1 MISKS
6 SWRTPTVVLACA
18 CLILMLSLGTR
29 QNFGLFLQPVS
40 ASHGWGREIFAFAI
54 ALQNLVWGLAQPFSG
69 MIADKYG
76 AGRVLVIGA
85 ILYALGLVLMPL
97 SGGSVQFD
105 LSAGLLIGL
114 GMSGTSFSVVL
125 GVIGRSLSPEKR
137 SLGLGIASA
146 GGSFG
151 QFAMLPYGQTLIEH
165 FGWAAALSILAASVS
180 LIVPLALALAGK
192 NTGVEPAHDDQ
203 SVSEALHEAGGHKGF
218 WYLTAGFLVCGFQ
231 TVFIMLHLPAYLL
244 DKGMT
249 PLTGM
254 IALALIGFFNII
266 GSYIAGYFGGHYSKK
281 NLLAYIYLLRA
292 AVIGLFMMLPIT
304 QVSVYLFAAAMGSLW
319 LGTVPLTNG
328 LVAQIFGV
336 KYLSTLFGIVF
347 LGHQIGSFAGAWLG
361 GYVFDLSG
369 SYYGVWLTC
378 IGLSVVA
385 AVLCWP
391 IDERQVARLHVK
403 ETPA

>member
-1 MISKS
+1 MSKS
-6 SWRTPTVVLACA
+6 SWRTPAVVLACA

-29 QNFGLFLQPVS
+29 QSFGLFLQPLTS
-40 ASHGWGREIFAFAI
+40 SHGWGREIFAFAI
-54 ALQNLVWGLAQPFSG
+54 AMQNLIWGLAQPFSG

-76 AGRVLVIGA
+76 AGRVLAVGA

-97 SGGSVQFD
+97 STTGVQLD

-137 SLGLGIASA
+137 SMGLGIASA

-151 QFAMLPYGQTLIEH
+151 QFAMLPYGQTLITH

-180 LIVPLALALAGK
+180 FILLPALVLAGK
-192 NTGVEPAHDDQ
+192 NAVAKSAHDNQ

-218 WYLTAGFLVCGFQ
+218 WYLTSGFLVCGFQ

-249 PLTGM
+249 PVTGM

-266 GSYIAGYFGGHYSKK
+266 GSYFAGYFGGLYSKK

-292 AVIGLFMMLPIT
+292 AVIGVFMVLPIT
-304 QVSVYLFAAAMGSLW
+304 PMSVYLFAAAMGSLW

-347 LGHQIGSFAGAWLG
+347 LGHQIGSFIGAWLG

-369 SYYGVWLTC
+369 SYYAVWLTC

-391 IDERQVARLHVK
+391 IDESQVARLNVK

>member
-1 MISKS
+1 MTNS
-6 SWRTPTVVLACA
+6 SWRNPAVVLACA

-29 QNFGLFLQPVS
+29 QSFGLFLQPLS
-40 ASHGWGREIFAFAI
+40 SGRGWGREIFAFAI
-54 ALQNLVWGLAQPFSG
+54 AVQNLVWGLAQPFSG

-76 AGRVLVIGA
+76 AGRVLAVGA

-97 SGGSVQFD
+97 STTGVQLD

-137 SLGLGIASA
+137 SMGLGIASA

-151 QFAMLPYGQTLIEH
+151 QFAMLPFGQTLITH
-165 FGWAAALSILAASVS
+165 FGWAAALSVLAASVS
-180 LIVPLALALAGK
+180 FILLPALVLAGK
-192 NTGVEPAHDDQ
+192 KAVAKSAHDNQ

-218 WYLTAGFLVCGFQ
+218 WYLTSGFLVCGFQ

-244 DKGMT
+244 DQGMT
-249 PLTGM
+249 PVTGM

-266 GSYIAGYFGGHYSKK
+266 GSYLAGYFGGLYSKK

-292 AVIGLFMMLPIT
+292 AAIGLFMVLPIT
-304 QVSVYLFAAAMGSLW
+304 PATVYIFAAAMGSLW

-347 LGHQIGSFAGAWLG
+347 LGHQIGSFIGAWLG

-369 SYYGVWLTC
+369 SYYAVWLTC
-378 IGLSVVA
+378 IGLSLVA

-391 IDERQVARLHVK
+391 IDERQVARLNAR

>member
-1 MISKS
+1 MMFKS
-6 SWRTPTVVLACA
+6 SWRTPAVVLACA

-29 QNFGLFLQPVS
+29 QSFGLFLQPLS
-40 ASHGWGREIFAFAI
+40 SSHGWGREIFAFAI
-54 ALQNLVWGLAQPFSG
+54 AMQNLIWGLAQPFSG

-76 AGRVLVIGA
+76 AGRVLAVGA

-97 SGGSVQFD
+97 STTGVQLD

-137 SLGLGIASA
+137 SMGLGIASA

-151 QFAMLPYGQTLIEH
+151 QFVMLPYGQTLITH

-180 LIVPLALALAGK
+180 FILLPALVLAGK
-192 NTGVEPAHDDQ
+192 NAVAKSAHDNQ

-218 WYLTAGFLVCGFQ
+218 WYLTSGFLVCGFQ

-249 PLTGM
+249 PVTGM

-266 GSYIAGYFGGHYSKK
+266 GSYFAGYFGGLYSKK

-292 AVIGLFMMLPIT
+292 AVIGVFMVLPIT
-304 QVSVYLFAAAMGSLW
+304 PTSVYLFAAAMGSLW

-347 LGHQIGSFAGAWLG
+347 LGHQIGSFIGAWLG

-369 SYYGVWLTC
+369 SYYAVWLTC
-378 IGLSVVA
+378 IGLSIVA

-391 IDERQVARLHVK
+391 IDERQVARLNFR

>member
-1 MISKS
+1 MSNS
-6 SWRTPTVVLACA
+6 SWRNPAVVLACA

-29 QNFGLFLQPVS
+29 QSFGLFLQPLS
-40 ASHGWGREIFAFAI
+40 SGRGWGREIFAFAI
-54 ALQNLVWGLAQPFSG
+54 AVQNLVWGLAQPFSG

-76 AGRVLVIGA
+76 VGRVLVVGA

-97 SGGSVQFD
+97 STTGVQLD

-137 SLGLGIASA
+137 SMGLGIASA

-151 QFAMLPYGQTLIEH
+151 QFAMLPYGQTLITH

-180 LIVPLALALAGK
+180 FILLPALVLAGK
-192 NTGVEPAHDDQ
+192 NAVAKSAHDNQ

-218 WYLTAGFLVCGFQ
+218 WYLISGFLVCGFQ

-249 PLTGM
+249 PVTGM
-254 IALALIGFFNII
+254 IALALIGFFNIV
-266 GSYIAGYFGGHYSKK
+266 GSYLAGYFGGLYSKK

-292 AVIGLFMMLPIT
+292 AAIGLFMVLPIT
-304 QVSVYLFAAAMGSLW
+304 PATVYIFAAAMGSLW

-347 LGHQIGSFAGAWLG
+347 LGHQIGSFIGAWLG

-369 SYYGVWLTC
+369 SYYAVWLTC

-391 IDERQVARLHVK
+391 IDERQVARLNAR

>member
-1 MISKS
+1 MSNS
-6 SWRTPTVVLACA
+6 SWRNPAVVLACA

-29 QNFGLFLQPVS
+29 QSFGLFLQPLS
-40 ASHGWGREIFAFAI
+40 SGRGWGREIFAFAI
-54 ALQNLVWGLAQPFSG
+54 AVQNLVWGLAQPFSG

-76 AGRVLVIGA
+76 AGRVLAVGA

-97 SGGSVQFD
+97 STTGVQLD

-137 SLGLGIASA
+137 SMGLGIASA

-151 QFAMLPYGQTLIEH
+151 QFVMLPYGQTLITH

-180 LIVPLALALAGK
+180 FILLPALVLAGK
-192 NTGVEPAHDDQ
+192 NAVAKSAHDNQ

-218 WYLTAGFLVCGFQ
+218 WYLTSGFLVCGFQ

-249 PLTGM
+249 PVTGM

-266 GSYIAGYFGGHYSKK
+266 GSYLAGYFGGLYSKK

-292 AVIGLFMMLPIT
+292 AAIGLFMVLPIT
-304 QVSVYLFAAAMGSLW
+304 PATVYIFAAAMGSLW

-347 LGHQIGSFAGAWLG
+347 LGHQIGSFIGAWLG

-369 SYYGVWLTC
+369 SYYAVWLTC

-391 IDERQVARLHVK
+391 IDERQVARLNAR

>member
-1 MISKS
+1 MSNS
-6 SWRTPTVVLACA
+6 SWRNPAVVLACA

-29 QNFGLFLQPVS
+29 QNFGLFLQPLS
-40 ASHGWGREIFAFAI
+40 SGRGWGREIFAFAI
-54 ALQNLVWGLAQPFSG
+54 AVQNLVWGLAQPFSG

-76 AGRVLVIGA
+76 AGRVLAVGA

-97 SGGSVQFD
+97 STTGVQLD

-137 SLGLGIASA
+137 SMGLGIASA

-151 QFAMLPYGQTLIEH
+151 QFAMLPYGQTLITH

-180 LIVPLALALAGK
+180 FILLPALVLAGK
-192 NTGVEPAHDDQ
+192 NAVAKSAHDSQ

-218 WYLTAGFLVCGFQ
+218 WYLTSGFLVCGFQ

-249 PLTGM
+249 PVTGM

-266 GSYIAGYFGGHYSKK
+266 GSYLAGYFGGLYSKK

-292 AVIGLFMMLPIT
+292 AAIGLFMVLPIT
-304 QVSVYLFAAAMGSLW
+304 PATVYIFAAAMGSLW

-347 LGHQIGSFAGAWLG
+347 LGHQIGSFIGAWLG

-369 SYYGVWLTC
+369 SYYAVWLTC

-391 IDERQVARLHVK
+391 IDERQVARLNAR

>member
-1 MISKS
+1 MSKS
-6 SWRTPTVVLACA
+6 SWRNPAVVLACA

-29 QNFGLFLQPVS
+29 QSFGLFLQPLS
-40 ASHGWGREIFAFAI
+40 SGRGWGREIFAFAI
-54 ALQNLVWGLAQPFSG
+54 AVQNLVWGLAQPFSG

-76 AGRVLVIGA
+76 AGRVLAVGA

-97 SGGSVQFD
+97 STTGVQLD

-137 SLGLGIASA
+137 SMGLGIASA

-151 QFAMLPYGQTLIEH
+151 QFAMLPFGQTLITH
-165 FGWAAALSILAASVS
+165 FGWAAALSVLAASVS
-180 LIVPLALALAGK
+180 FILLPALALAGK
-192 NTGVEPAHDDQ
+192 NAVAKSAHDNQ

-218 WYLTAGFLVCGFQ
+218 WYLTSGFLVCGFQ

-244 DKGMT
+244 DQGMT
-249 PLTGM
+249 PVTGM

-266 GSYIAGYFGGHYSKK
+266 GSYLAGYFGGLYSKK
-281 NLLAYIYLLRA
+281 KLLAYIYLLRA
-292 AVIGLFMMLPIT
+292 AAIGLFMVLPIT
-304 QVSVYLFAAAMGSLW
+304 PATVYVFAAAMGSLW

-336 KYLSTLFGIVF
+336 KYLSTLFGVVF
-347 LGHQIGSFAGAWLG
+347 LGHQIGSFIGAWLG

-369 SYYGVWLTC
+369 SYYAVWLTC

-391 IDERQVARLHVK
+391 IDERQVARLNVR

>member
-1 MISKS
+1 MTNS
-6 SWRTPTVVLACA
+6 SWRNPAVVLACA

-29 QNFGLFLQPVS
+29 QSFGLFLQPLS
-40 ASHGWGREIFAFAI
+40 SGRGWGREIFAFAI
-54 ALQNLVWGLAQPFSG
+54 AVQNLVWGLAQPFSG

-76 AGRVLVIGA
+76 AGRVLAVGA

-97 SGGSVQFD
+97 STTGVQLD

-137 SLGLGIASA
+137 SMGLGIASA

-151 QFAMLPYGQTLIEH
+151 QFAMLPFGQTLITH
-165 FGWAAALSILAASVS
+165 FGWAAALSVLAASVS
-180 LIVPLALALAGK
+180 FILLPALVLAGK
-192 NTGVEPAHDDQ
+192 KAVAKSAHDNQ
-203 SVSEALHEAGGHKGF
+203 SVSEALHEAGGHQGF
-218 WYLTAGFLVCGFQ
+218 WYLTSGFLVCGFQ
-231 TVFIMLHLPAYLL
+231 TVFILLHLPVYLL
-244 DKGMT
+244 DQGMT
-249 PLTGM
+249 PVTGM

-266 GSYIAGYFGGHYSKK
+266 GSYLAGYFGGLYSKK

-292 AVIGLFMMLPIT
+292 AAIGLFMVLPIT
-304 QVSVYLFAAAMGSLW
+304 PATVYIFAAAMGSLW
-319 LGTVPLTNG
+319 LGTVPLTNS

-347 LGHQIGSFAGAWLG
+347 LGHQIGSFIGAWLG

-369 SYYGVWLTC
+369 SYYAVWLTC
-378 IGLSVVA
+378 IGLSLVA

-391 IDERQVARLHVK
+391 IDERQVARLNAR

>member
-1 MISKS
+1 MSKS
-6 SWRTPTVVLACA
+6 SWRTPAVVLACA

-29 QNFGLFLQPVS
+29 QSFGLFLQPLS
-40 ASHGWGREIFAFAI
+40 SSHGWGREIFAFAI
-54 ALQNLVWGLAQPFSG
+54 AMQNLIWGLAQPFSG

-76 AGRVLVIGA
+76 AGRVLAVGA

-97 SGGSVQFD
+97 STTGVQLD

-137 SLGLGIASA
+137 SMGLGIASA

-151 QFAMLPYGQTLIEH
+151 QFVMLPYGQTLITH

-180 LIVPLALALAGK
+180 FILLPALVLAGK
-192 NTGVEPAHDDQ
+192 NAVAKSAHDNQ

-218 WYLTAGFLVCGFQ
+218 WYLTSGFLVCGFQ

-249 PLTGM
+249 PVTGM

-266 GSYIAGYFGGHYSKK
+266 GSYFAGYFGGLYSKK

-292 AVIGLFMMLPIT
+292 VAIGLFMVLPT
-304 QVSVYLFAAAMGSLW
+304 TPASVYIFAAAMGSLW

-347 LGHQIGSFAGAWLG
+347 LGHQIGSFIGAWLG

-369 SYYGVWLTC
+369 SYYAVWLTC
-378 IGLSVVA
+378 IGLSIVA

-391 IDERQVARLHVK
+391 IDETQVARLNVR

>member
-1 MISKS
+1 MSKS
-6 SWRTPTVVLACA
+6 SWRTPAVVLACA

-29 QNFGLFLQPVS
+29 QSFGLFLQPLS
-40 ASHGWGREIFAFAI
+40 SSNGWGREIFAFAI
-54 ALQNLVWGLAQPFSG
+54 AVQNLVWGLAQPFFG

-76 AGRVLVIGA
+76 AGRVLAVGA
-85 ILYALGLVLMPL
+85 ILYALGLVLIPL
-97 SGGSVQFD
+97 SGTGVQLD

-114 GMSGTSFSVVL
+114 GISGTSFSVVL

-137 SLGLGIASA
+137 SMGLGIASA

-151 QFAMLPYGQTLIEH
+151 QFAMLPYGQTLITH

-180 LIVPLALALAGK
+180 FILLPALVLAGK
-192 NTGVEPAHDDQ
+192 NAVAKSVHDNQ
-203 SVSEALHEAGGHKGF
+203 SVSEALHEVGGHKGF
-218 WYLTAGFLVCGFQ
+218 WYLTSGFLVCGFQ

-249 PLTGM
+249 PVTGM

-266 GSYIAGYFGGHYSKK
+266 GSYFAGYFGGLYSKK

-292 AVIGLFMMLPIT
+292 VAIGLFMVLPIT
-304 QVSVYLFAAAMGSLW
+304 PMSVYLFAAAMGSLW

-347 LGHQIGSFAGAWLG
+347 LGHQIGSFIGAWLG

-369 SYYGVWLTC
+369 SYYAVWLTC
-378 IGLSVVA
+378 IGLSIVA

-391 IDERQVARLHVK
+391 IDESQVARLNGK
-403 ETPA
+403 ETMA

>member
-1 MISKS
+1 MSKS
-6 SWRTPTVVLACA
+6 SWRTPAVVLACA

-29 QNFGLFLQPVS
+29 QSFGLFLQPLS
-40 ASHGWGREIFAFAI
+40 SSNGWGREIFAFAI
-54 ALQNLVWGLAQPFSG
+54 AVQNLVWGLAQPFFG

-76 AGRVLVIGA
+76 AGRVLAVGA
-85 ILYALGLVLMPL
+85 ILYALGLVLIPL
-97 SGGSVQFD
+97 SGTGVQLD

-114 GMSGTSFSVVL
+114 GISGTSFSVVL

-137 SLGLGIASA
+137 SMGLGIASA

-151 QFAMLPYGQTLIEH
+151 QFAMLPYGQTLITH

-180 LIVPLALALAGK
+180 FILLPALVLAGK
-192 NTGVEPAHDDQ
+192 NAVAKSAYDNQ

-218 WYLTAGFLVCGFQ
+218 WYLTSGFLVCGFQ

-249 PLTGM
+249 PVTGM

-266 GSYIAGYFGGHYSKK
+266 GSYFAGYFGGLYSKK

-292 AVIGLFMMLPIT
+292 VAIGLFMVLPIT
-304 QVSVYLFAAAMGSLW
+304 PMSVYLFAAAMGSLW

-347 LGHQIGSFAGAWLG
+347 LGHQIGSFIGAWLG

-369 SYYGVWLTC
+369 SYYAVWLTC
-378 IGLSVVA
+378 IGLSMVA

-391 IDERQVARLHVK
+391 IDECQVARLNVK

>member
-1 MISKS
+1 MSNS
-6 SWRTPTVVLACA
+6 SWRNPAVVLACA

-29 QNFGLFLQPVS
+29 QNFGLFLQPLS
-40 ASHGWGREIFAFAI
+40 SGRGWGREIFAFAI
-54 ALQNLVWGLAQPFSG
+54 AVQNLVWGLAQPFSG

-76 AGRVLVIGA
+76 AGRVLAVGA

-97 SGGSVQFD
+97 STTGVQLD

-137 SLGLGIASA
+137 SMGLGIASA

-151 QFAMLPYGQTLIEH
+151 QFAMLPYGQTLITH

-180 LIVPLALALAGK
+180 FILLPALVLAGK
-192 NTGVEPAHDDQ
+192 NAVAKSAHDNQ

-218 WYLTAGFLVCGFQ
+218 WYLTSGFLVCGFQ

-249 PLTGM
+249 PVTGM

-266 GSYIAGYFGGHYSKK
+266 GSYLAGYFGGLYSKK

-292 AVIGLFMMLPIT
+292 AAIGLFMVLPIT
-304 QVSVYLFAAAMGSLW
+304 PATVYIFAAAMGSLW

-347 LGHQIGSFAGAWLG
+347 LGHQIGSFIGAWLG

-369 SYYGVWLTC
+369 SYYAVWLTC

-391 IDERQVARLHVK
+391 IDERQVARLNAR

>member
-1 MISKS
+1 MSNS
-6 SWRTPTVVLACA
+6 SWRNPAVVLACA

-29 QNFGLFLQPVS
+29 QSFGLFLQPLS
-40 ASHGWGREIFAFAI
+40 SGRGWGREIFAFAI
-54 ALQNLVWGLAQPFSG
+54 AVQNLVWGLAQPFSG

-76 AGRVLVIGA
+76 AGRVLAVGA

-97 SGGSVQFD
+97 STTGVQLD

-125 GVIGRSLSPEKR
+125 GVIGRSMSPEKR
-137 SLGLGIASA
+137 SMGLGIASA

-151 QFAMLPYGQTLIEH
+151 QFAMLPYGQTLITH

-180 LIVPLALALAGK
+180 FIVLPALALAGK
-192 NTGVEPAHDDQ
+192 NAVAKSAHDNQ

-218 WYLTAGFLVCGFQ
+218 WYLTSGFLVCGFQ
-231 TVFIMLHLPAYLL
+231 TVFIVLHLPAYLL

-249 PLTGM
+249 PVTGM

-266 GSYIAGYFGGHYSKK
+266 GSYLAGYFGGLYSKK

-292 AVIGLFMMLPIT
+292 AAIGLFMVLPIT
-304 QVSVYLFAAAMGSLW
+304 PATVYIFAAAMGSLW

-347 LGHQIGSFAGAWLG
+347 LGHQIGSFIGAWLG

-369 SYYGVWLTC
+369 SYYAVWLTC

-391 IDERQVARLHVK
+391 IDERQVARLHAR

>member
-1 MISKS
+1 
-6 SWRTPTVVLACA
+6 
-18 CLILMLSLGTR
+18 MLSLGTR
-29 QNFGLFLQPVS
+29 QSFGLFLQPLS
-40 ASHGWGREIFAFAI
+40 SSHGWGREIFAFAI
-54 ALQNLVWGLAQPFSG
+54 AMQNLIWGLAQPFSG

-76 AGRVLVIGA
+76 AGRVLAVGA

-97 SGGSVQFD
+97 STTGVQLD

-137 SLGLGIASA
+137 SMGLGIASA

-151 QFAMLPYGQTLIEH
+151 QFAMLPYGQTLITY

-180 LIVPLALALAGK
+180 FILLPALVLSGK
-192 NTGVEPAHDDQ
+192 NAVAKSVHDNQ

-218 WYLTAGFLVCGFQ
+218 WYLTSGFLVCGFQ

-249 PLTGM
+249 PVTGM

-266 GSYIAGYFGGHYSKK
+266 GSYFAGYFGGLYSKK

-292 AVIGLFMMLPIT
+292 VAIGLFMVLPT
-304 QVSVYLFAAAMGSLW
+304 TPASVYIFAAAMGSLW

-347 LGHQIGSFAGAWLG
+347 LGHQIGSFIGAWLG

-369 SYYGVWLTC
+369 SYYAVWLTC
-378 IGLSVVA
+378 IGLSIVA

-391 IDERQVARLHVK
+391 IDETQVARLNVR

>member
-1 MISKS
+1 MSNS
-6 SWRTPTVVLACA
+6 SWRNPAMVLACA

-29 QNFGLFLQPVS
+29 QNFGLFLQPLS
-40 ASHGWGREIFAFAI
+40 SGRGWGREIFAFAI
-54 ALQNLVWGLAQPFSG
+54 AVQNLVWGLAQPFSG

-76 AGRVLVIGA
+76 AGRVLAVGA

-97 SGGSVQFD
+97 STTGVQLD

-137 SLGLGIASA
+137 SMGLGIASA

-151 QFAMLPYGQTLIEH
+151 QFAMLPYGQTLITH

-180 LIVPLALALAGK
+180 FILLPALVLAGK
-192 NTGVEPAHDDQ
+192 NAVAKSAHDSQ

-218 WYLTAGFLVCGFQ
+218 WYLTSGFLVCGFQ

-249 PLTGM
+249 PVTGM

-266 GSYIAGYFGGHYSKK
+266 GSYLAGYFGGLYSKK

-292 AVIGLFMMLPIT
+292 AAIGLFMVLPIT
-304 QVSVYLFAAAMGSLW
+304 PATVYIFAAAMGSLW

-347 LGHQIGSFAGAWLG
+347 LGHQIGSFIGAWLG

-369 SYYGVWLTC
+369 SYYAVWLTC

-391 IDERQVARLHVK
+391 IDERQVARLNAR

>member
-1 MISKS
+1 MSKS
-6 SWRTPTVVLACA
+6 SWRTPAVVLACA

-29 QNFGLFLQPVS
+29 QSFGLFLQPLS
-40 ASHGWGREIFAFAI
+40 SSHGWGREIFAFAI
-54 ALQNLVWGLAQPFSG
+54 AIQNLVWGLAQPFSG

-76 AGRVLVIGA
+76 AGRVLVIGG
-85 ILYALGLVLMPL
+85 ILYVLGLVLMPL
-97 SGGSVQFD
+97 SGTGAQLD

-151 QFAMLPYGQTLIEH
+151 QFAMLPYGQTLITH

-180 LIVPLALALAGK
+180 LIVPLALAFAGK
-192 NTGVEPAHDDQ
+192 NTGAKTVHDDQ
-203 SVSEALHEAGGHKGF
+203 SVSEALHEAGNHKGF

-231 TVFIMLHLPAYLL
+231 TIFIMLHLPAYLL

-249 PLTGM
+249 PVTGM

-266 GSYIAGYFGGHYSKK
+266 GSYLAGYFGGLYSKK
-281 NLLAYIYLLRA
+281 NLLAYIYILRA
-292 AVIGLFMMLPIT
+292 AAIGLFMMLPIT
-304 QVSVYLFAAAMGSLW
+304 PVSVYIFAATMGSLW

-336 KYLSTLFGIVF
+336 KYLSTLFGMVF

-369 SYYGVWLTC
+369 SYHAVWLTC
-378 IGLSVVA
+378 IGLSIVA

-391 IDERQVARLHVK
+391 IDERQVARLNVK

>member
-1 MISKS
+1 MSNS
-6 SWRTPTVVLACA
+6 SWRNPAVVLACA

-29 QNFGLFLQPVS
+29 QSFGLFLQPLS
-40 ASHGWGREIFAFAI
+40 SGRGWGREIFAFAI
-54 ALQNLVWGLAQPFSG
+54 AVQNLVWGLAQPFSG

-76 AGRVLVIGA
+76 VGRVLVVGA

-97 SGGSVQFD
+97 STTGVQLD

-137 SLGLGIASA
+137 SMGLGIASA

-151 QFAMLPYGQTLIEH
+151 QFAMLPYGQTLITH

-180 LIVPLALALAGK
+180 FILLPALVLAGK
-192 NTGVEPAHDDQ
+192 NAVAKSAHDNQ

-218 WYLTAGFLVCGFQ
+218 WYLISGFLVCGFQ

-249 PLTGM
+249 PVTGM
-254 IALALIGFFNII
+254 IALALIGFFNIV
-266 GSYIAGYFGGHYSKK
+266 GSYLAGYFGGLYSKK

-292 AVIGLFMMLPIT
+292 AAIGLFMVLPIT
-304 QVSVYLFAAAMGSLW
+304 PATVYIFAAAMGSLW

-347 LGHQIGSFAGAWLG
+347 LGHQIGSFIGAWLG

-369 SYYGVWLTC
+369 SYYAVWLTC

-391 IDERQVARLHVK
+391 IDERQVARLNVR

>member
-1 MISKS
+1 MSKS
-6 SWRTPTVVLACA
+6 SWRNPAVVLACA

-29 QNFGLFLQPVS
+29 QSFGLFLQPLS
-40 ASHGWGREIFAFAI
+40 SGRGWGREIFAFAI
-54 ALQNLVWGLAQPFSG
+54 AVQNLIWGLAQPFSG

-76 AGRVLVIGA
+76 AGRVLAAGA
-85 ILYALGLVLMPL
+85 ILYALGLVLIPL
-97 SGGSVQFD
+97 STTGVQLD
-105 LSAGLLIGL
+105 LSAGILIGL

-125 GVIGRSLSPEKR
+125 GVIGRSLSPERR
-137 SLGLGIASA
+137 SMGLGIASA

-151 QFAMLPYGQTLIEH
+151 QFAMLPFGQTLITH
-165 FGWAAALSILAASVS
+165 FGWAAALSVLAASVS
-180 LIVPLALALAGK
+180 FILLPALVLAGK
-192 NTGVEPAHDDQ
+192 NAVAKSAHDNQ

-218 WYLTAGFLVCGFQ
+218 WYLTSGFLVCGFQ

-244 DKGMT
+244 DQGMT
-249 PLTGM
+249 PVTGM
-254 IALALIGFFNII
+254 IALALIGLFNII
-266 GSYIAGYFGGHYSKK
+266 GSYLAGYFGGLYSKK
-281 NLLAYIYLLRA
+281 KLLAYIYLLRA
-292 AVIGLFMMLPIT
+292 AAIGLFMVLPIT
-304 QVSVYLFAAAMGSLW
+304 PATVYIFAAAMGSLW

-347 LGHQIGSFAGAWLG
+347 LGHQIGSFIGAWLG

-369 SYYGVWLTC
+369 SYYAVWLTC

-391 IDERQVARLHVK
+391 IDERQVARLNAR

>member
-1 MISKS
+1 MSKS
-6 SWRTPTVVLACA
+6 SWRTPAVVLACA

-29 QNFGLFLQPVS
+29 QSFGLFLQPLS
-40 ASHGWGREIFAFAI
+40 SSNGWGREIFAFAI
-54 ALQNLVWGLAQPFSG
+54 AMQNLVWGLAQPFSG

-76 AGRVLVIGA
+76 AGRVLAVGA

-97 SGGSVQFD
+97 SGTGVQLD

-137 SLGLGIASA
+137 SMGLGIASA

-151 QFAMLPYGQTLIEH
+151 QFAMLPYGQTLITH

-180 LIVPLALALAGK
+180 FILLPALVLAGK
-192 NTGVEPAHDDQ
+192 NAVAKSVHDNH

-218 WYLTAGFLVCGFQ
+218 WYLTSGFLVCGFQ

-249 PLTGM
+249 PVTGM

-266 GSYIAGYFGGHYSKK
+266 GSYLAGYFGGLYSKK

-292 AVIGLFMMLPIT
+292 VAIGLFMVLPIT
-304 QVSVYLFAAAMGSLW
+304 PATVYIFAAAMGSLW

-347 LGHQIGSFAGAWLG
+347 LGHQIGSFIGAWLG

-369 SYYGVWLTC
+369 SYYAVWLTC
-378 IGLSVVA
+378 IGLSIVA

-391 IDERQVARLHVK
+391 IDESQVARLNVK

>member
-1 MISKS
+1 MSKS
-6 SWRTPTVVLACA
+6 SWRTPAVVLACA

-29 QNFGLFLQPVS
+29 QSFGLFLQPLS
-40 ASHGWGREIFAFAI
+40 SSNGWGREIFAFAI
-54 ALQNLVWGLAQPFSG
+54 AMQNLVWGLAQPFSG

-76 AGRVLVIGA
+76 AGRVLAVGA

-97 SGGSVQFD
+97 SGTGVQLD

-114 GMSGTSFSVVL
+114 GISGTSFSVVL

-137 SLGLGIASA
+137 SMGLGIASA

-151 QFAMLPYGQTLIEH
+151 QFAMLPYGQTLITH

-180 LIVPLALALAGK
+180 FILLPALVLAGK
-192 NTGVEPAHDDQ
+192 NAVAKSVHDNQ

-218 WYLTAGFLVCGFQ
+218 WYLTSGFLVCGFQ

-249 PLTGM
+249 PVTGM

-266 GSYIAGYFGGHYSKK
+266 GSYLAGYFGGLYSKK

-292 AVIGLFMMLPIT
+292 VAIGLFMVLPIT
-304 QVSVYLFAAAMGSLW
+304 SATVYIFAAAMGSLW

-347 LGHQIGSFAGAWLG
+347 LGHQIGSFIGAWLG

-369 SYYGVWLTC
+369 SYYAVWLTC
-378 IGLSVVA
+378 IGLSIVA

-391 IDERQVARLHVK
+391 IDESQVARLNVK

>member
-1 MISKS
+1 MTNS
-6 SWRTPTVVLACA
+6 SWRNPAVVLACA

-29 QNFGLFLQPVS
+29 QSFGLFLQPLS
-40 ASHGWGREIFAFAI
+40 SGRGWGREIFAFAI
-54 ALQNLVWGLAQPFSG
+54 AVQNLVWGLAQPFSG

-76 AGRVLVIGA
+76 AGRVLAVGA
-85 ILYALGLVLMPL
+85 ILYAVGLVLMPL
-97 SGGSVQFD
+97 STTGAQLD

-137 SLGLGIASA
+137 SMGLGIASA

-151 QFAMLPYGQTLIEH
+151 QFAMLPYGQTLITH
-165 FGWAAALSILAASVS
+165 FGWAAALSVLAVSVS
-180 LIVPLALALAGK
+180 FILLPALVLAGK
-192 NTGVEPAHDDQ
+192 NTGAKSAHDNQ
-203 SVSEALHEAGGHKGF
+203 SVSEALQEAGGHKGF
-218 WYLTAGFLVCGFQ
+218 WYLTSGFLVCGFQ

-244 DKGMT
+244 DQGMT
-249 PLTGM
+249 PVTGM

-266 GSYIAGYFGGHYSKK
+266 GSYLAGYFGGLYSKK

-292 AVIGLFMMLPIT
+292 AAIGLFIVLPIT
-304 QVSVYLFAAAMGSLW
+304 PATVYIFAAAMGSLW

-347 LGHQIGSFAGAWLG
+347 LGHQIGSFIGAWLG

-369 SYYGVWLTC
+369 SYYAVWLTC

-391 IDERQVARLHVK
+391 IDERQVARLNAR

>member
-1 MISKS
+1 MSKS
-6 SWRTPTVVLACA
+6 SWRNPAVVLACA

-29 QNFGLFLQPVS
+29 QSFGLFLQPLS
-40 ASHGWGREIFAFAI
+40 SGRGWGREIFAFAI
-54 ALQNLVWGLAQPFSG
+54 AVQNLVWGLAQPFSG

-76 AGRVLVIGA
+76 AGRVLAVGA

-97 SGGSVQFD
+97 STTGVQLD

-137 SLGLGIASA
+137 SMGLGIASA

-151 QFAMLPYGQTLIEH
+151 QFAMLPFGQTLITH
-165 FGWAAALSILAASVS
+165 FGWAAALSVLAASVS
-180 LIVPLALALAGK
+180 FILLPALALAGK
-192 NTGVEPAHDDQ
+192 NAVAKSAHDNQ

-218 WYLTAGFLVCGFQ
+218 WYLTSGFLVCGFQ

-244 DKGMT
+244 DQGMT
-249 PLTGM
+249 PVTGM

-266 GSYIAGYFGGHYSKK
+266 GSYLAGCFGGLYSKK
-281 NLLAYIYLLRA
+281 KLLAYIYLLRA
-292 AVIGLFMMLPIT
+292 AAIGLFMVLPIT
-304 QVSVYLFAAAMGSLW
+304 PATVYVFAAAMGSLW

-336 KYLSTLFGIVF
+336 KYLSTLFGVVF
-347 LGHQIGSFAGAWLG
+347 LGHQIGSFIGAWLG

-369 SYYGVWLTC
+369 SYYAVWLTC

-391 IDERQVARLHVK
+391 IDERQVARLNVR

>member
-1 MISKS
+1 MSKS
-6 SWRTPTVVLACA
+6 SWRTPAVVLACA

-29 QNFGLFLQPVS
+29 QSFGLFLQPLS
-40 ASHGWGREIFAFAI
+40 SSHGWGREIFAFAI
-54 ALQNLVWGLAQPFSG
+54 AMQNLIWGLAQPFSG

-76 AGRVLVIGA
+76 AGRVLAVGA

-97 SGGSVQFD
+97 SLTGVQLD

-137 SLGLGIASA
+137 SMGLGITSA

-151 QFAMLPYGQTLIEH
+151 QFAMLPYGQTLITH

-180 LIVPLALALAGK
+180 FILLPALVLAGK
-192 NTGVEPAHDDQ
+192 NAVAKSAHDNQ

-218 WYLTAGFLVCGFQ
+218 WYLTSGFLVCGFQ

-249 PLTGM
+249 PVTGM

-266 GSYIAGYFGGHYSKK
+266 GSYFAGYFGGLYSKK

-292 AVIGLFMMLPIT
+292 VAIGLFMVLPIT
-304 QVSVYLFAAAMGSLW
+304 PTSVYLFAAAMGSLW

-347 LGHQIGSFAGAWLG
+347 LGHQIGSFIGAWLG
-361 GYVFDLSG
+361 GYMFDLSG
-369 SYYGVWLTC
+369 SYYAVWLTC

-391 IDERQVARLHVK
+391 IDERQVARLNAR